1 MILSKDNLRNQ
12 EKTESF
18 KKKYD
23 IEGCEKW
30 LNQLTSPSTLLE
42 ESYTLKVHAPVV
54 LVQHHNI
61 VQISSEVEY
70 F

>member
-1 MILSKDNLRNQ
+1 MV
-12 EKTESF
+12 E
-18 KKKYD
+18 
-23 IEGCEKW
+23 
-30 LNQLTSPSTLLE
+30 STLLE

-61 VQISSEVEY
+61 VKISSEVEY